1 MHSGY
6 HESKFVCGVYFPE
19 TGWGIFFVVVVRR
32 LPVQSGRVVQL
43 QRHVVVV
50 AVDVCWLEGGW
61 VARILFWFGVIFRPE
76 IDGGEI
82 VGRVVGCFGTF
93 GLSLALSPS

>member
-1 MHSGY
+1 
-6 HESKFVCGVYFPE
+6 
-19 TGWGIFFVVVVRR
+19 
-32 LPVQSGRVVQL
+32 
-43 QRHVVVV
+43 VVV
-50 AVDVCWLEGGW
+50 AVDVGWLEGGW